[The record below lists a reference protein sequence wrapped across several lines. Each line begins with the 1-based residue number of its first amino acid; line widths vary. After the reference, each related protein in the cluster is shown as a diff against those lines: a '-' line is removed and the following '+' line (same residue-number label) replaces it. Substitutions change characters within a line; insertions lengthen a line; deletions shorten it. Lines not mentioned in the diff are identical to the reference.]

1 MAEKFADIFFLVD
14 SGISQTDFQ
23 QVRTILVKLV
33 NQLNI
38 GASGNR
44 LGLAQYSTDTKVEFL
59 LNAFQTKE
67 AALTGVRSFR
77 LSRLQPNQPRYLGSA
92 LEYASSNFFTNE
104 SGSRASQGFRQ
115 FLVVLSGKDSDDPV
129 FKQTRL
135 IKSLG
140 VTIVGVSLG
149 ASMDEMR
156 VIATA
161 PYVYESTFNAV
172 PTLKTVFEREE
183 EEITLTQGEKSLLSL
198 LLSSVIKSTPVH
210 L

>member
-1 MAEKFADIFFLVD
+1 MD

-23 QVRTILVKLV
+23 QVRSILVRLV

-38 GASGNR
+38 GASGYR
-44 LGLAQYSTDTKVEFL
+44 LGLAQYSTVTKVEFL

-67 AALTGVRSFR
+67 EALAGVRSFR
-77 LSRLQPNQPRYLGSA
+77 QSRLQPNQPRYLGSA

-140 VTIVGVSLG
+140 VTIVGMSLG
-149 ASMDEMR
+149 ASMDEIR

-161 PYVYESTFNAV
+161 PYVYQSTANAV
-172 PTLKTVFEREE
+172 PMLKTVFEREE

-198 LLSSVIKSTPVH
+198 LLSSVIKSTSVH

>member
-14 SGISQTDFQ
+14 SGISQADFQ
-23 QVRTILVKLV
+23 QVRNILVRLV

-44 LGLAQYSTDTKVEFL
+44 LGLAQYGTVTKVEFL

-77 LSRLQPNQPRYLGSA
+77 QSRLKPNQPRNLGSA

-140 VTIVGVSLG
+140 VTIVGVSFG

-172 PTLKTVFEREE
+172 PTLKTIFEREE

-210 L
+210 V